1 MDTSPPTQSGRK
13 FQIFLVEDHP
23 IVSQGLAMLIDGEPD
38 FAVCGTAESIE
49 EALTKLRKL
58 KADVVIV
65 DISLGDGSGLDLIA
79 KLHEDKPNLAL
90 LALSMHDESLFA
102 ERAVRAG
109 AKGYVMKKEAT
120 KTVMTAIRRVLAGTM
135 YFSDRMTSRMLLKL
149 MHPQS
154 AKETS
159 PLESLS
165 NREFEVFRLI
175 ANGVGPSEIAQ
186 RLKLSVKTVAAHR
199 ENIKEKL
206 QLESGTE
213 LTRFALQ
220 WAMQH
225 GGPNPT

>member
-1 MDTSPPTQSGRK
+1 METVSPDRALKKSQV
-13 FQIFLVEDHP
+13 FLVEDHP
-23 IVSQGLAMLIDGEPD
+23 IVRQGLAMLIDGEPD
-38 FAVCGTAESIE
+38 LAICGTAESVQD
-49 EALTKLRKL
+49 AVAQLRRL
-58 KADVVIV
+58 KPDVAIV

-79 KLHEDKPNLAL
+79 KLHEDRPNLPM
-90 LALSMHDESLFA
+90 LALSMHDENLFA

-120 KTVMTAIRRVLAGTM
+120 KTVMTAIRRVLTGTM
-135 YFSDRMTSRMLLKL
+135 YFSDRMTSRMLQKL
-149 MHPQS
+149 MHPQG
-154 AKETS
+154 AEGS
-159 PLESLS
+159 PMESLS

-175 ANGVGPSEIAQ
+175 SNGLGPSDIAQ

-206 QLESGTE
+206 HLENGTE

-225 GGPNPT
+225 GSPTAP